1 MRLLSYDNDS
11 QDARR
16 RSHAHERALDVMSI
30 VKKWLCITTVLHH
43 ARIRFIAL
51 IRPRRHPV
59 SHSLILCHRT
69 CSASLSKNHTHF
81 SSHHGKIIV
90 AHISLHFDRHRG
102 GVNRVG
108 HGFVYRVSN
117 FDNPRPSNSFDLRFF
132 KTLWLRNLLGLGSPY
147 STMMLILI
155 YVLVDEHCATA
166 RLCIP
171 WSRCGSIC
179 KKTPFILAKSAL
191 NTWYI

>member
-16 RSHAHERALDVMSI
+16 RSHAHERVLDVMSI

-51 IRPRRHPV
+51 IRPRRHLV

-69 CSASLSKNHTHF
+69 CSASLKEFTLISP
-81 SSHHGKIIV
+81 IV
-90 AHISLHFDRHRG
+90 IEAVLIALVMGSYIEFH
-102 GVNRVG
+102 
-108 HGFVYRVSN
+108 N

-132 KTLWLRNLLGLGSPY
+132 KTIRLRNLLGFGSPY
-147 STMMLILI
+147 STMMSILI

-179 KKTPFILAKSAL
+179 KKTPFILAIDAKSAL
-191 NTWYI
+191 NMWYI